1 MFDPNTPEVK
11 NYVNQKLK
19 EQAEQIAE
27 KILDNVYPVSYVDVE
42 KCTGLSRQDIERV
55 LDRRRFK
62 TNYRHGYQIG
72 TLLIRVWLLYNAIK
86 NPDDGITLEQAIEYG
101 SVNRERL
108 DLEAWKAEPEKWA
121 IAELRLQDASGYDI
135 MKQLKLSEK
144 EYYYTYYPNSE
155 EYNSYRCKQ
164 AFEEIFP
171 DEENVEWAYQEY
183 LRKGS
188 VGNIL

>member
-19 EQAEQIAE
+19 EQEEQIAE

-42 KCTGLSRQDIERV
+42 KYTGLSRQDIERI

-72 TLLIRVWLLYNAIK
+72 TLLVRVGLLYKVIK
-86 NPDDGITLEQAIEYG
+86 NPDDGITLEQAIEC
-101 SVNRERL
+101 SDVNRERL
-108 DLEAWKAEPEKWA
+108 DLEAWKAEPEKLA
-121 IAELRLQDASGYDI
+121 IAELQIQGTSDYEI
-135 MKQLKLSEK
+135 MKQLKLSEE
-144 EYYYTYYPNSE
+144 EYRSYYPSSE

-183 LRKGS
+183 LKKGS
-188 VGNIL
+188 VGDIL